1 MAFVTVIVIAR
12 LQSKPNKF
20 KEIDM
25 DYFMMYL
32 LTQLDSFRR
41 AMCTF
46 STLSFVIAILILF
59 LSVFISYDDFRTSYY
74 EYIKTYRLKL
84 FVILFCVFYS
94 VGTIIPSTK
103 QAAFIYIAPQ
113 IIANGDVKD
122 SVKAIPEL
130 VKLGTEYL
138 KTMLKDKIEESKN

>member
-1 MAFVTVIVIAR
+1 MQDCRVGKTNN
-12 LQSKPNKF
+12 L

-32 LTQLDSFRR
+32 LTQLDAFRS

-46 STLSFVIAILILF
+46 STLSLVVAILILF
-59 LSVFISYDDFRTSYY
+59 LSVFVSYDDFRTSYY

-84 FVILFCVFYS
+84 FAILFCVFYS
-94 VGTIIPSTK
+94 VGTLIPSTK

-122 SVKAIPEL
+122 SIKAIPEL
-130 VKLGTEYL
+130 AKLGTEYL